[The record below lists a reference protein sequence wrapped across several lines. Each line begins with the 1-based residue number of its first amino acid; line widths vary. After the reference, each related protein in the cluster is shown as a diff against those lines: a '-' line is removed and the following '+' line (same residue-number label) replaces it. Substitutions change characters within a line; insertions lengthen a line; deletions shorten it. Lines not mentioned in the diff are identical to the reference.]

1 MSMRLFR
8 SIFRTTRQLPPILPS
23 TRPRLVRTARPVR
36 FFHRSPAR
44 LSSSR
49 SPPPPQVDPKDALP
63 SNASVSERLKHL
75 IKSYGWY
82 ALGVYFIFSTID
94 FGIAF
99 VGIKLLGADYVS
111 SVVASVKA
119 WIAGMINSRPAEP
132 GKDEIESMSNTVH
145 SGNEDLYAMI
155 ALAYAVHKTLFLP
168 IRVGLTAAF
177 TPRIVSWLA
186 KRGWAGTSGAR
197 RAAGE
202 MRERLRK
209 NKP

>member
-1 MSMRLFR
+1 MNLTCRELASDQAMSMRLFR
-8 SIFRTTRQLPPILPS
+8 SIFRTTRQFPPILPS

-63 SNASVSERLKHL
+63 PNASVSERLKHL

-111 SVVASVKA
+111 SV
-119 WIAGMINSRPAEP
+119 
-132 GKDEIESMSNTVH
+132 
-145 SGNEDLYAMI
+145 
-155 ALAYAVHKTLFLP
+155 
-168 IRVGLTAAF
+168 
-177 TPRIVSWLA
+177 
-186 KRGWAGTSGAR
+186 
-197 RAAGE
+197 
-202 MRERLRK
+202 
-209 NKP
+209 